1 MKDADLINDIAMVA
15 VDYINM
21 QYAILIVLIVL
32 T

>member
-21 QYAILIVLIVL
+21 QYPFR
-32 T
+32 